1 MLSYEPDCHGTQMFR
16 NNQKKYT
23 HHHQESF
30 VDEFDKD
37 IPGPG
42 AYESIRLDRIEN
54 PEWVIGTEQ

>member
-1 MLSYEPDCHGTQMFR
+1 MFR